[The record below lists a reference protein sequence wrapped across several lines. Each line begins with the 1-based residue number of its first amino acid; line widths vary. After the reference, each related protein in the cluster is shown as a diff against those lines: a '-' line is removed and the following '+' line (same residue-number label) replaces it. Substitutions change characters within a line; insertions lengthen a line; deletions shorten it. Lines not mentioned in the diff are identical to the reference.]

1 MQRRRQM
8 LSDGVSAAIHGRTLS
23 LKNAPSVRQLR
34 AFVAVYYMGN
44 LSAAAAAL
52 SLTQPAVTVLIR
64 ELEEKLGV
72 RLFDRTT
79 RALRRTEAAAEAI
92 VFAEN
97 ALAELDALSS
107 SMSELADARR
117 GRIRIAATST
127 VAQTL
132 LPKGI
137 RRFRDDHPAVR
148 VTVDDCAPG
157 EFAER
162 ILGERVDFGVG
173 TLENAVPGL
182 EERRFLDDYLCA
194 VATSDCLDGEKPL
207 AWKQLAACP
216 VIMVK
221 PGYGIRQS
229 IDRAAQEAEVEL
241 QVAFEVSLLT
251 TALAMAASGLGV
263 ALLPNSMLAH
273 AQYADLVVRRL
284 VRPTVQR
291 STAVV
296 FKQDRSLSPSAH
308 AFAELLASA
317 FASPT

>member
-8 LSDGVSAAIHGRTLS
+8 LSDGVSAAIHGRTFS

-79 RALRRTEAAAEAI
+79 RALRRTEAATEAI

-97 ALAELDALSS
+97 ALAELDALSN

-127 VAQTL
+127 LAQTL
-132 LPKGI
+132 LPKAI
-137 RRFRDDHPAVR
+137 RIYQDEHPAVR
-148 VTVDDCAPG
+148 VSIDDCAPG

-162 ILGERVDFGVG
+162 ILSERVDFGVG

-182 EERRFLDDYLCA
+182 EERRFLNDFLCA
-194 VATSDCLDGEKPL
+194 VATSECLDGDKPL
-207 AWKQLAACP
+207 TWKQLASCP

-221 PGYGIRQS
+221 PGYGVRQS
-229 IDRAAQEAEVEL
+229 IDRAAQESDVEL
-241 QVAFEVSLLT
+241 RIAFEVSLLT

-263 ALLPNSMLAH
+263 ALLPSSMLTH
-273 AQYADLVVRRL
+273 ARHDELVVRRL
-284 VRPTVQR
+284 VRPSVQR

-296 FKQDRSLSPSAH
+296 FKQGRSLSPSAQ
-308 AFAELLASA
+308 AFAELLARD
-317 FASPT
+317 FAALV